1 MNSFSQSVNYL
12 TPLERIL
19 ELSSAEVGR
28 IGRPINLGE
37 EVQMSRKTALGSAAL
52 VGAALLTS
60 SLSFAQQPP
69 TPSAE
74 RARVELA
81 SPAAGIL
88 GVNTK
93 TYSAIVRADGVLILG
108 PAGSSSFRFF
118 TGTYQMTFPSDVSNC
133 VYTATIGTS
142 PAAAPG
148 PAIVTV
154 TPRSGIVDAIFVRT
168 FSLSGATQDNAF
180 NIQVQC

>member
-1 MNSFSQSVNYL
+1 MNFLFQSVNYFTL
-12 TPLERIL
+12 LRRIL
-19 ELSSAEVGR
+19 ELFSAEVGR

-37 EVQMSRKTALGSAAL
+37 EVQVSRKTALGSAAL

-69 TPSAE
+69 SPSAE
-74 RARVELA
+74 RALLELA
-81 SPAAGIL
+81 NPAAGTI

-154 TPRSGIVDAIFVRT
+154 TPRSGNVDAIFVRT
-168 FSLSGATQDNAF
+168 FSLSGATQDNPF

>member
-1 MNSFSQSVNYL
+1 
-12 TPLERIL
+12 
-19 ELSSAEVGR
+19 
-28 IGRPINLGE
+28 
-37 EVQMSRKTALGSAAL
+37 MSRKTALGSAAL

-69 TPSAE
+69 TTSAE
-74 RARVELA
+74 RARLELA

-108 PAGSSSFRFF
+108 PAGSSSFKLFA
-118 TGTYQMTFPSDVSNC
+118 TVPGTYQVTFPSDVSNC
-133 VYTATIGTS
+133 VYTATIGIS

-154 TPRSGIVDAIFVRT
+154 TPRAGNVDAIFVRT
-168 FSLSGATQDNAF
+168 FALSGLTQDNPF
-180 NIQVQC
+180 NIQVLC